1 MTKRL
6 FFFSTALFW
15 ILVAGVT
22 GTAML
27 GTADNALAEGQ
38 AKGAKDAKLRV
49 IGAAE
54 LAKHASTK
62 DCWMAIRGMVYD
74 FTAYLPQHPTRP
86 EVINA
91 WCGKEATEAYNTK
104 GVGRPHGQY
113 TDKMLDMYRI
123 GEFQKKP

>member
-15 ILVAGVT
+15 ALVAGVT
-22 GTAML
+22 TSTLL
-27 GTADNALAEGQ
+27 GAADDAIANG
-38 AKGAKDAKLRV
+38 KDAKSRV
-49 IGAAE
+49 ISAAE
-54 LAKHASTK
+54 LAKHASPK
-62 DCWMAIRGMVYD
+62 DCWMAIRGAVYD
-74 FTAYLPQHPTRP
+74 FTTYLPQHPTRP